1 MDWVSNLFIALLL
14 MNVTGTLFFLI
25 GTFFRKTWFKNDA
38 RLLRLVVIATLCA
51 FTVPFVY
58 IFLYMSKR
66 VVEIVE
72 IESDVNLFYNTPVT
86 IRLFTIL
93 GVVWIDAFLIL
104 LGYRLYRYLEWRNVC
119 KGNIP
124 EDDEMIQGRFLEI
137 CDKLGIAGK
146 VALCRNDSIDVP
158 CMTYSHGPVVI
169 LPFVKYTKQELDV
182 ILYHELCH
190 YLERD
195 MFLKSWGI
203 LVALLHGMNP
213 IAHILLK
220 QMDLICEECCDRM
233 VCEKAA
239 EDYTEREYFGTILE
253 MLLTEGRRERYQL
266 LALVDT
272 ESNYERRVKFMSEY
286 RKYGCVKKGAAL
298 VLSACFLLGSS
309 MTALAAGNGLTDAY
323 KEIAQETSD
332 RVYDLS
338 TDDADLQAMEEICR
352 AYDLDPAKVVMIG
365 DDSIEPYGMSLNVVW
380 HVPADTTYMTSGF
393 TESEGDQVGISVG
406 ADPDDITYQTGI
418 KDPNQIMRYV
428 EGEGVITHTFDIEIN
443 GRYYFFVTNLSE
455 TEEIYIEATVIK

>member
-25 GTFFRKTWFKNDA
+25 GTFFRKIWFKNDA

-51 FTVPFVY
+51 YTVPFVY

-66 VVEIVE
+66 VVEIVD

-93 GVVWIDAFLIL
+93 GAVWIGAFLIL
-104 LGYRLYRYLEWRNVC
+104 LGFRLYRYHKWRNVC

-124 EDDEMIQGRFLEI
+124 EEDEKIQRRFLEI

-146 VALCRNDSIDVP
+146 VSLYRNDSIDVP
-158 CMTYSHGPVVI
+158 CMTYSRGPVVI
-169 LPFVKYTKQELDV
+169 LPLVRYSEQEADV

-190 YLERD
+190 YLEKD
-195 MFLKSWGI
+195 MFLKTWGI
-203 LVALLHGMNP
+203 LVVLLHGMNP

-233 VCEKAA
+233 VCEKAV
-239 EDYTEREYFGTILE
+239 EDYTDQEYFGTILT
-253 MLLTEGRRERYQL
+253 LLTEGRRERYQL
-266 LALVDT
+266 FALVDT
-272 ESNYERRVKFMSEY
+272 ESNYERRVRFMSEY
-286 RKYGCVKKGAAL
+286 RNHGCMKKGAAL
-298 VLSACFLLGSS
+298 VLSVCFLLGSS
-309 MTALAAGNGLTDAY
+309 MTALAAGNELTDAY
-323 KEIAQETSD
+323 KGMVQKTSD
-332 RVYDLS
+332 KASDLS
-338 TDDADLQAMEEICR
+338 MSDADYEAMEEICR

-365 DDSIEPYGMSLNVVW
+365 DDSIEPYGLSFNVVW

-393 TESEGDQVGISVG
+393 TKSEGSQVGITVT

-418 KDPNQIMRYV
+418 KDPNQLMRYV
-428 EGEGVITHTFDIEIN
+428 EGEGIVMHTFDIEIN

-455 TEEIYIEATVIK
+455 TEELYIEAFVAK

>member
-25 GTFFRKTWFKNDA
+25 GVFFRKTWFKNDA
-38 RLLRLVVIATLCA
+38 RLLRLVVVATLCA
-51 FTVPFVY
+51 YTVPFVY
-58 IFLYMSKR
+58 IFLYMSNR
-66 VVEIVE
+66 IVEIVD

-86 IRLFTIL
+86 IRLFTVL
-93 GVVWIDAFLIL
+93 GAVWIGAFLIL
-104 LGYRLYRYLEWRNVC
+104 LGFRLYRYRKWSNVC

-124 EDDEMIQGRFLEI
+124 EEDEKIQRRFLEI

-146 VALCRNDSIDVP
+146 VSLCRNDSIDVP

-169 LPFVKYTKQELDV
+169 LPLVKYSEQEADV

-190 YLERD
+190 YLEKD
-195 MFLKSWGI
+195 MVLKSWGI
-203 LVALLHGMNP
+203 LVVLLHGMNP

-233 VCEKAA
+233 VCEKAT
-239 EDYTEREYFGTILE
+239 EDYTDQEYFGTILT
-253 MLLTEGRRERYQL
+253 LLTEGRRERYQL
-266 LALVDT
+266 FALVDT
-272 ESNYERRVKFMSEY
+272 ESNYERRVRFMSEY
-286 RKYGCVKKGAAL
+286 RNHGCMKKGAAL

-309 MTALAAGNGLTDAY
+309 MTALAAGNELTNAY
-323 KEIAQETSD
+323 VDVADTTSD
-332 RVYDLS
+332 KASDLS
-338 TDDADLQAMEEICR
+338 MSDADYEAMEEICR

-365 DDSIEPYGMSLNVVW
+365 DDSIEPYGLSFNVVW
-380 HVPADTTYMTSGF
+380 HVPADRTYMTSGF
-393 TESEGDQVGISVG
+393 TKSEGSQVTIAVG

-418 KDPNQIMRYV
+418 KDPNQLMRYV
-428 EGEGVITHTFDIEIN
+428 EGEGQVCHTFDIEIN

-455 TEEIYIEATVIK
+455 TEELYIEATVIK

>member
-25 GTFFRKTWFKNDA
+25 GTFFRKIWFKNDV

-51 FTVPFVY
+51 YTVPFVY

-66 VVEIVE
+66 VVEIVD

-93 GVVWIDAFLIL
+93 GAVWIGAFLIL
-104 LGYRLYRYLEWRNVC
+104 LGYRLCRYLKWRNVC
-119 KGNIP
+119 RGNIP
-124 EDDEMIQGRFLEI
+124 EEDEVIQRRFLEI
-137 CDKLGIAGK
+137 CDKLGITGK
-146 VALCRNDSIDVP
+146 VSLYRNDSIDVP

-169 LPFVKYTKQELDV
+169 LPLVKYTEQEADV

-190 YLERD
+190 YLEKD

-233 VCEKAA
+233 VCEKAV
-239 EDYTEREYFGTILE
+239 EDYTDQEYFGTILT
-253 MLLTEGRRERYQL
+253 LLTEGRRERYQL
-266 LALVDT
+266 FALVDT
-272 ESNYERRVKFMSEY
+272 ESNYERRVRFMSEY
-286 RKYGCVKKGAAL
+286 RNHGCMKKGVAL
-298 VLSACFLLGSS
+298 ILSACFLLGSS
-309 MTALAAGNGLTDAY
+309 MTALAAGNELTDAY
-323 KEIAQETSD
+323 KEIAQKTSD
-332 RVYDLS
+332 RVSVPS
-338 TDDADLQAMEEICR
+338 TDEADLQAMEEICR
-352 AYDLDPAKVVMIG
+352 AYDLDPSKVVMIG
-365 DDSIEPYGMSLNVVW
+365 DDSIEPYGLSFDVVW

-393 TESEGDQVGISVG
+393 TKSEGSQVTIAVT
-406 ADPDDITYQTGI
+406 ADPDDITYQTGL
-418 KDPNQIMRYV
+418 KDPNQIMHYL
-428 EGEGVITHTFDIEIN
+428 EGEGQISHTFDIEIN

-455 TEEIYIEATVIK
+455 TEELYIEAFVAK

>member
-25 GTFFRKTWFKNDA
+25 GTFFRKIWFKNDA

-51 FTVPFVY
+51 YTVPFVY
-58 IFLYMSKR
+58 LFLYMSKR
-66 VVEIVE
+66 VVEIVD

-86 IRLFTIL
+86 IRLFTVL
-93 GVVWIDAFLIL
+93 GAVWIGAFLIL
-104 LGYRLYRYLEWRNVC
+104 LGFRLYRYHKWRNVC

-124 EDDEMIQGRFLEI
+124 EEDEKIQRRFLEI

-146 VALCRNDSIDVP
+146 VSLYRNDSIDVP
-158 CMTYSHGPVVI
+158 CMTYSRGPVVI
-169 LPFVKYTKQELDV
+169 LPLVRYSEQEADV

-190 YLERD
+190 YLEKD
-195 MFLKSWGI
+195 MFLKTWGI
-203 LVALLHGMNP
+203 LVVLLHGMNP

-233 VCEKAA
+233 VCEKAV
-239 EDYTEREYFGTILE
+239 EDYTDQEYFGTILT
-253 MLLTEGRRERYQL
+253 LLTEGRRERYQL
-266 LALVDT
+266 FALVDT
-272 ESNYERRVKFMSEY
+272 ESNYERRVRFMSEY
-286 RKYGCVKKGAAL
+286 RNHGCMKKGIAL
-298 VLSACFLLGSS
+298 ILSACFLLGSS
-309 MTALAAGNGLTDAY
+309 MTALAAGNELTDAY
-323 KEIAQETSD
+323 KGMVQKTSD
-332 RVYDLS
+332 KASDLS
-338 TDDADLQAMEEICR
+338 MSDADYEAMEEICR

-365 DDSIEPYGMSLNVVW
+365 DDSIEPYGLSFNVVW

-393 TESEGDQVGISVG
+393 TKSEGSQVTIAVT

-418 KDPNQIMRYV
+418 KDPNQLMRYV
-428 EGEGVITHTFDIEIN
+428 EGEGQISHTFDIEIN

-455 TEEIYIEATVIK
+455 TEELYIEAFVAK

>member
-25 GTFFRKTWFKNDA
+25 GTFFRKIWFKNDV
-38 RLLRLVVIATLCA
+38 RLLRLVVIATLCDY
-51 FTVPFVY
+51 TVPFVY

-66 VVEIVE
+66 VVEIVD

-93 GVVWIDAFLIL
+93 GAVWIGAFLIL
-104 LGYRLYRYLEWRNVC
+104 LGYRLCRYLKWRNVC
-119 KGNIP
+119 RGNIP
-124 EDDEMIQGRFLEI
+124 EEDEVIQRRFLEI
-137 CDKLGIAGK
+137 CDKLGITGK
-146 VALCRNDSIDVP
+146 VSLYRNDSIDVP

-169 LPFVKYTKQELDV
+169 LPLVKYTEQEADV

-190 YLERD
+190 YLEKD

-233 VCEKAA
+233 VCEKAV
-239 EDYTEREYFGTILE
+239 EDYTDQEYFGTILT
-253 MLLTEGRRERYQL
+253 LLTEGRRERYQL
-266 LALVDT
+266 FALVDT
-272 ESNYERRVKFMSEY
+272 ESNYERRVRFMSEY
-286 RKYGCVKKGAAL
+286 RNHGCMKKGVAL
-298 VLSACFLLGSS
+298 ILSACFLLGSS
-309 MTALAAGNGLTDAY
+309 MTALAAGNELTDAY
-323 KEIAQETSD
+323 KEIAQKTSD
-332 RVYDLS
+332 RVSVPS
-338 TDDADLQAMEEICR
+338 TDEADLQAMEEICR
-352 AYDLDPAKVVMIG
+352 AYDLDPSKVVMIG
-365 DDSIEPYGMSLNVVW
+365 DDSIEPYGLSFDVVW

-393 TESEGDQVGISVG
+393 TKSEGSQVTIAVT
-406 ADPDDITYQTGI
+406 ADPDDITYQTGL
-418 KDPNQIMRYV
+418 KDPNQIMHYL
-428 EGEGVITHTFDIEIN
+428 EGEGQISHTFDIEIN

-455 TEEIYIEATVIK
+455 TEELYIEAFVAK

>member
-25 GTFFRKTWFKNDA
+25 GTFFRKIWFKNDA

-51 FTVPFVY
+51 YTIPFVY

-66 VVEIVE
+66 VVEIVD

-93 GVVWIDAFLIL
+93 GAVWIGAFLIL
-104 LGYRLYRYLEWRNVC
+104 LGYRLCRYLKWRNVC
-119 KGNIP
+119 RGNIP
-124 EDDEMIQGRFLEI
+124 EEDEVIQRRFLEI
-137 CDKLGIAGK
+137 CDKLGITGK
-146 VALCRNDSIDVP
+146 VSLYRNDSIDVP

-169 LPFVKYTKQELDV
+169 LPLVKYTEQEADV

-190 YLERD
+190 YLEKD

-233 VCEKAA
+233 VCEKAS
-239 EDYTEREYFGTILE
+239 EDYTDQEYFGTILT
-253 MLLTEGRRERYQL
+253 LLTEGRRERYQL
-266 LALVDT
+266 FALVDT
-272 ESNYERRVKFMSEY
+272 ESNYERRVRFMSEY
-286 RKYGCVKKGAAL
+286 RNHGCMKKGAAL

-309 MTALAAGNGLTDAY
+309 MTALAAGNELTNVYVDVADT
-323 KEIAQETSD
+323 TSD
-332 RVYDLS
+332 KASDLS
-338 TDDADLQAMEEICR
+338 ISDADYKVMEEICR

-365 DDSIEPYGMSLNVVW
+365 DDSIEPYGLSFNVVW
-380 HVPADTTYMTSGF
+380 HVPADRTYMTSGF
-393 TESEGDQVGISVG
+393 TKSEGSQVAIAVT
-406 ADPDDITYQTGI
+406 AEPDTITYQTGI
-418 KDPNQIMRYV
+418 KDPNQLMRYV
-428 EGEGVITHTFDIEIN
+428 EGEGVISHTFDIEIN

-455 TEEIYIEATVIK
+455 TEELYIEAFVTK

>member
-25 GTFFRKTWFKNDA
+25 GTFFRKIWFKNDA

-51 FTVPFVY
+51 YTVPFVY
-58 IFLYMSKR
+58 LFLYMSKR
-66 VVEIVE
+66 VVEIVD

-93 GVVWIDAFLIL
+93 GAVWIGAFLIL
-104 LGYRLYRYLEWRNVC
+104 LGFRLYRYHKWRNVC

-124 EDDEMIQGRFLEI
+124 EEDEKIQRRFLEI

-146 VALCRNDSIDVP
+146 VSLYRNDSIDVP
-158 CMTYSHGPVVI
+158 CMTYSRGPVVI
-169 LPFVKYTKQELDV
+169 LPLVRYSEQEADV

-190 YLERD
+190 YLEKD
-195 MFLKSWGI
+195 MFLKTWGI
-203 LVALLHGMNP
+203 LVVLLHGMNP

-233 VCEKAA
+233 VCEKAV
-239 EDYTEREYFGTILE
+239 EDYTDQEYFGTILT
-253 MLLTEGRRERYQL
+253 LLTEGRRERYQL
-266 LALVDT
+266 FALVDT
-272 ESNYERRVKFMSEY
+272 ESNYERRVRFMSEY
-286 RKYGCVKKGAAL
+286 RNHGCMKKGIAL
-298 VLSACFLLGSS
+298 ILSACFLLGSS
-309 MTALAAGNGLTDAY
+309 MTALAAGNELTDAY
-323 KEIAQETSD
+323 KGMVQKTSD
-332 RVYDLS
+332 KASDLS
-338 TDDADLQAMEEICR
+338 MSDADYEAMEEICR

-365 DDSIEPYGMSLNVVW
+365 DDSIEPYGLSFNVVW

-393 TESEGDQVGISVG
+393 TKSEGSQVSIAVG
-406 ADPDDITYQTGI
+406 ADPDDITFQTGI
-418 KDPNQIMRYV
+418 KDPNQLMRYV
-428 EGEGVITHTFDIEIN
+428 EGEGQIAHTFDIEIN

-455 TEEIYIEATVIK
+455 TEELYIEATVIK

>member
-38 RLLRLVVIATLCA
+38 RLLRLVVIAILCA
-51 FTVPFVY
+51 YTVPFVY
-58 IFLYMSKR
+58 LVLYADKR
-66 VVEIVE
+66 IAAVLNERSGI
-72 IESDVNLFYNTPVT
+72 NLFYNTPAT
-86 IRLFTIL
+86 MDLFTIL
-93 GVVWIDAFLIL
+93 GLVWMNTFLLL
-104 LGYRLYRYLEWRNVC
+104 LGYRLYHYHKWRTVC

-272 ESNYERRVKFMSEY
+272 ESDYERRVKFMSEY
-286 RKYGCVKKGAAL
+286 RKYGCMKKGAAL

-323 KEIAQETSD
+323 KEITEKTSD
-332 RVYDLS
+332 RVSESL

-365 DDSIEPYGMSLNVVW
+365 DDSVEPYGLTLNIKW
-380 HVPADTTYMTSGF
+380 DVPADTTYMTSGF
-393 TESEGDQVGISVG
+393 TESEGDQVSILVTS
-406 ADPDDITYQTGI
+406 DPDDITYQTGI

-428 EGEGVITHTFDIEIN
+428 EGEGVISHTFDIEIN

-455 TEEIYIEATVIK
+455 TEEIYIEATVAK